1 MTKIDIEKANEIRL
15 LLRNTMTKE
24 GLSNPPPDVWKMIK
38 EFVEKK
44 RYKYR
49 CADKWEKDFKP
60 IYNLKK
66 QIIKK
71 ELGNLKKSK

>member
-49 CADKWEKDFKP
+49 C
-60 IYNLKK
+60 
-66 QIIKK
+66 
-71 ELGNLKKSK
+71 